1 MREYVGFA
9 LRRVAAA
16 VFTLLV
22 MITLTFVIFWAI
34 PSQPADFVYPAL
46 EYHPSAAQIAKANH
60 FLGVDRPLFV
70 QEGDYLWH
78 LVRGDFGKMWAN
90 TFITGQQTVQQQA
103 VGDTLFPA
111 VRITLSI
118 VLGGALLVL
127 LLAVPLGAIAGRSI
141 GSVSDRTISLVALI
155 GICTQPMVV
164 GLILRTVFGNN
175 LSWLPPS
182 GYCTF
187 GSGTP
192 AQCGGPGA
200 WAEHL
205 VLPWITFSLL
215 FLALYT
221 RMIRVSVDET
231 MREDFVRTARAKGVG
246 EKRLMSRH
254 VLPNANLR
262 VLTMV
267 GMEIGTAIGVCV
279 YIEAAFGFSGLGNLA
294 VQEFIGSSALDRP
307 MIVGV
312 VVMITLIVVIGNLA
326 VDLLYGYIDPR
337 ARTAG
342 RSRRTKSLEAG
353 GVI

>member
-9 LRRVAAA
+9 LRRIAAA
-16 VFTLLV
+16 FFTLLV

-34 PSQPADFVYPAL
+34 PNQPANFVYPGL
-46 EYHPSAAQIAKANH
+46 EVHPSASQIAKANH

-70 QEGDYLWH
+70 QEGDYIWH
-78 LVRGDFGKMWAN
+78 LMRGDLGKMWQN
-90 TFITGQQTVQQQA
+90 TYVTGQQTIQQQA
-103 VGDTLFPA
+103 VGDQIFPA
-111 VRITLSI
+111 VRVTLSI

-127 LLAVPLGAIAGRSI
+127 LLALPLGAIAGRSI
-141 GSVSDRTISLVALI
+141 GSISDRTISLVALI

-175 LSWLPPS
+175 LAWLPPS

-205 VLPWITFSLL
+205 VLPWITFALL

-221 RMIRVSVDET
+221 RMIRISVDET
-231 MREDFVRTARAKGVG
+231 LREDFVRTARAKGVS
-246 EKRLMSRH
+246 EKRLMARH

-262 VLTMV
+262 VLTMI

-294 VQEFIGSSALDRP
+294 VQEFIGSAALDLP
-307 MIVGV
+307 MILGV
-312 VVMITLIVVIGNLA
+312 VTMITLIVVIGNLA
-326 VDLLYGYIDPR
+326 VDLIYGYIDPR
-337 ARTAG
+337 ARTVG
-342 RSRRTKSLEAG
+342 RARRTKSLAG

>member
-1 MREYVGFA
+1 MREYLGFA

-16 VFTLLV
+16 VFTVLV
-22 MITLTFVIFWAI
+22 MITLTFVIYWAI
-34 PSQPADFVYPAL
+34 PNQPANFVYPGL
-46 EYHPSAAQIAKANH
+46 EVHPSASQIAKANH

-70 QEGDYLWH
+70 QEGDYIWH
-78 LVRGDFGKMWAN
+78 LLRGDFGKMWQN
-90 TFITGQQTVQQQA
+90 TYVTGQQTVQQQA
-103 VGDTLFPA
+103 VGDAIFPA
-111 VRITLSI
+111 VRVTLSI

-127 LLAVPLGAIAGRSI
+127 LLALPLGAIAGRSI
-141 GSVSDRTISLVALI
+141 GSISDRTISLVALI

-164 GLILRTVFGNN
+164 GLILRTVFGND

-187 GSGTP
+187 GSGT
-192 AQCGGPGA
+192 AVQCGGPGL

-205 VLPWITFSLL
+205 VLPWITFALL

-221 RMIRVSVDET
+221 RMIRISVDET
-231 MREDFVRTARAKGVG
+231 LREDFVRTARAKGVS
-246 EKRLMSRH
+246 EKRLMARH

-262 VLTMV
+262 VLTMI

-294 VQEFIGSSALDRP
+294 VQEFIGSAALDLP
-307 MIVGV
+307 MILGV
-312 VVMITLIVVIGNLA
+312 VTMITLIVVIGNLA
-326 VDLLYGYIDPR
+326 VDLIYGYIDPR
-337 ARTAG
+337 ARTVG
-342 RSRRTKSLEAG
+342 RASRTKSLAG

>member
-16 VFTLLV
+16 VFTLFV
-22 MITLTFVIFWAI
+22 MITLTFAIFWAI
-34 PSQPADFVYPAL
+34 PNQPANFVYAGL
-46 EYHPSAAQIAKANH
+46 ELHPSASQIKKANH
-60 FLGVDRPLFV
+60 FLGVDRPLYE
-70 QEGDYLWH
+70 QEGDYIWH
-78 LVRGDFGKMWAN
+78 LVRGDFGKMWQN
-90 TFITGQQTVQQQA
+90 TFVTGQQTIQQTP
-103 VGDTLFPA
+103 VSHSLFPA
-111 VRITLSI
+111 VRTTLSI

-141 GSVSDRTISLVALI
+141 GSISDRTISIVALI

-164 GLILRTVFGNN
+164 GLILRTVFGDN
-175 LSWLPPS
+175 LGWLPPN

-187 GSGTP
+187 GSGAP
-192 AQCGGPGA
+192 GQCNGPGA
-200 WAEHL
+200 WAQHL
-205 VLPWITFSLL
+205 VLPWITFALL

-231 MREDFVRTARAKGVG
+231 LREDFVRTARAKGVS
-246 EKRLMSRH
+246 EKRLMGRH

-262 VLTMV
+262 VLTMI

-294 VQEFIGSSALDRP
+294 VQEFIGSSALDLP
-307 MIVGV
+307 MILGV
-312 VVMITLIVVIGNLA
+312 VTMVTLIVVIGNLA
-326 VDLLYGYIDPR
+326 VDLIYGYIDPR
-337 ARTAG
+337 ARTLG
-342 RSRRTKSLEAG
+342 RARRTKSLAG